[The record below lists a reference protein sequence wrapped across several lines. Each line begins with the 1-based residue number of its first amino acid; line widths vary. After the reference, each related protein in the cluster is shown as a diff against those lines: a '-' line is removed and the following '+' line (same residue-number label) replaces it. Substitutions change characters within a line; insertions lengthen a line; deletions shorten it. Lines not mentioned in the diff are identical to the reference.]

1 MTRILNCRPSIRDR
15 RDYVFKVSSK
25 VKLPKTTD
33 LSASLTSIKD
43 QGSLGSCTAFA
54 AIGAL
59 EMLYKTIG
67 ENKIDD
73 LLSERFTYYTTRENI
88 GDSPTTDDGAMLRDV
103 ISTVCKNGVCLETEC
118 PYLLNDPNTTLTV
131 KPSDTAYTS
140 ASARQT
146 VRYASVSSTVQDIK
160 TVLASGYPVI
170 CGIICYENLYQAK
183 KGVIPIG
190 KGNIIGGHAILLVGY
205 NDSTR
210 RFKFKNSWGVDWG
223 DKGYGYLPYT
233 YRDMFDMW
241 VIYSQEDLAD
251 SPPVVTET
259 MVEKRN
265 RGLLLLS
272 QGQPDNEVITAISNG
287 TSVKEGL
294 ILKTFIKKVVA
305 DMKKIS

>member
-1 MTRILNCRPSIRDR
+1 MKRVLNCRPSVKDR
-15 RDYVFKVSSK
+15 RDYKFKISPK
-25 VKLPKTTD
+25 VKVPKNAD
-33 LSASLTSIKD
+33 ISASLTSVKD

-54 AIGAL
+54 TVGAL

-67 ENKIDD
+67 ESKIDD

-88 GDSPTTDDGAMLRDV
+88 GDSPDTDNGAMLRDV

-118 PYLLNDPNTTLTV
+118 PYLLNDPDTTLKV
-131 KPSDTAYTS
+131 KPSDVAYAS
-140 ASARQT
+140 ASTRQT
-146 VRYASVSSTVQDIK
+146 VRYASVSGTTQDIK
-160 TVLASGYPVI
+160 TVIASGYPVI
-170 CGIICYENLYQAK
+170 CGITCYENIYQSK
-183 KGVIPIG
+183 GGVIPIG

-205 NDSTR
+205 NDVTR

-233 YRDMFDMW
+233 YKDMFDMW
-241 VIYSQEDLAD
+241 VVYSQEDLAD
-251 SPPVVTET
+251 TPPAVVET

-272 QGQPDNEVITAISNG
+272 QGQTDDEVITAISNG

-294 ILKTFIKKVVA
+294 ILKTFIKKVA
-305 DMKKIS
+305 AEMKKIV